1 MAPASAYA
9 SEPRNGSAIVEFKSL
24 IKAFHNAGMAVILD
38 VVYNH
43 VGIPNHLASLD
54 RELYFSTDAIGRLT
68 NHSGCGND
76 LNCQSEP
83 ARKLVMDSVKY
94 LVQTFDLDG
103 FRFDLGEL
111 LGMELLKEMETELR
125 EIKPGIVL
133 IAEPWSFRGRLP
145 IEMNET
151 GYSLWSDSCR
161 EKSLVS
167 SRTAHL
173 NQEWLLTFYRASW
186 TRTTSI
192 PGNPSIIWNL
202 MMTTR
207 SLTGSAMQ
215 VIGRMESPLG
225 ESKKKLAWPWG

>member
-1 MAPASAYA
+1 
-9 SEPRNGSAIVEFKSL
+9 
-24 IKAFHNAGMAVILD
+24 MAVILD

-43 VGIPNHLASLD
+43 VGIPNHLACLD
-54 RELYFSTDAIGRLT
+54 RELYFSTDEIGRLT

-94 LVQTFDLDG
+94 LVQAFDADG

-125 EIKPGIVL
+125 KIKPKIVL

-145 IEMNET
+145 FEMKET

-161 EKSLVS
+161 ERILEYVKTS
-167 SRTAHL
+167 SSDPRVAL
-173 NQEWLLTFYRASW
+173 DLLQGKW
-186 TRTTSI
+186 TRRTSI
-192 PGNPSIIWNL
+192 FGNP
-202 MMTTR
+202 
-207 SLTGSAMQ
+207 
-215 VIGRMESPLG
+215 
-225 ESKKKLAWPWG
+225 